1 VGLVDLPEAVAKAVE
16 PLTRVPGVQHVVV
29 AGAGGFPLYSNVA
42 DKELEEKVAAVA
54 AVLAEVGSSA
64 LGDLEKRGLDI
75 VNLVAADGSGALV
88 TALGGGIYLAVVYS
102 RDARLGTLLYTLRAV
117 RRALLQRH

>member
-1 VGLVDLPEAVAKAVE
+1 MGLSEAVAKAVE

-29 AGAGGFPLYSNVA
+29 AGAGGLPLYSNVA
-42 DKELEEKVAAVA
+42 DKELEERMAAVA

-88 TALGGGIYLAVVYS
+88 TTLGGGIYLAVVYS

-117 RRALLQRH
+117 RRALLQRQ